1 MNKRKANTF
10 CIVLILGSSLA
21 GQAHGGAASKAARE
35 AAEAVLRKFGA
46 KTVREGSESLAERIT
61 ASAAKHG
68 DEVYRAVQR
77 VGPRAMNLADEAGPN
92 AVQALRLL
100 SKHGDEAAEWV
111 IRRPAGMKLAQE
123 YGDDAAE
130 VLIKH
135 KGIAEPILENLGK
148 PAVEAL
154 GAVGPQGGR
163 RLAMMAQSGDL
174 AKIGQVPEV
183 MTVISKYGDPAMDF
197 IWRNMK
203 PLAIATTLT
212 AMLSEP
218 KAFIEGTT
226 QLAGIA
232 GTTLVQPVVQE
243 TARAFSWVLSSIS
256 FMVIAGLGG
265 WAYLAYR
272 NPKLAWALRK
282 AALKG
287 VKTRLRTNRV

>member
-1 MNKRKANTF
+1 MIMRKSNTF

-92 AVQALRLL
+92 AGQALRLL

-111 IRRPAGMKLAQE
+111 IRRQAGMKLAQQ

-154 GAVGPQGGR
+154 GAVGTQGGR
-163 RLAMMAQSGDL
+163 RLAMMVQSGDL

-197 IWRNMK
+197 IWRNKK
-203 PLAIATTLT
+203 PLAVGTTLT
-212 AMLSEP
+212 AFLSEP
-218 KAFIEGTT
+218 QAFIEGTT

-243 TARAFSWVLSSIS
+243 TARAFSWVLRLI
-256 FMVIAGLGG
+256 VLLLVAGGG
-265 WAYLAYR
+265 GAAWLAIRY
-272 NPKLAWALRK
+272 PKSASAFGKLAIRSLIRQPK
-282 AALKG
+282 I
-287 VKTRLRTNRV
+287 